1 LKSTVQKYIVTTEDF
16 GDKGEV
22 GEFIDTFIHPNG
34 RRMISL
40 LFRDRGLKG
49 YYVDEVKPLLSRI
62 K

>member
-1 LKSTVQKYIVTTEDF
+1 MNSTHQKYVVKINDF
-16 GDKGEV
+16 GNKGDV

-40 LFRDRGLKG
+40 LFNNRDLKG
-49 YYVDEVKPLLSRI
+49 YYVEEIEPLLRRV